1 MCHNCYIYLLTIQTK
16 LKYKQNFEGWQDC
29 EVIKQ
34 KFEQLIELKHSM
46 RLKYSIIGSVV
57 SLAMF
62 YIKGRERGTEAFSFL
77 RSLIYANLS
86 FFLLGLNS
94 GSTLLFIASI

>member
-1 MCHNCYIYLLTIQTK
+1 M
-16 LKYKQNFEGWQDC
+16 
-29 EVIKQ
+29 IKQ

-86 FFLLGLNS
+86 FYS
-94 GSTLLFIASI
+94 

>member
-1 MCHNCYIYLLTIQTK
+1 M
-16 LKYKQNFEGWQDC
+16 
-29 EVIKQ
+29 IKQ

-62 YIKGRERGTEAFSFL
+62 YIKGRERDTEAFSFL
-77 RSLIYANLS
+77 RFRSLIYANLS